1 MSQFQ
6 GTIDDFGMDTISLAG
21 PLEAK
26 LKAIRDAGFGQVML
40 SARDVVGHPDGLQ
53 AAVKAV
59 KNSGLR
65 VTGFQV
71 LRDFEGPT
79 SMGKRIFNMLYY

>member
-1 MSQFQ
+1 MNPLQ

-26 LKAIRDAGFGQVML
+26 LQAVRAAGFGQIML
-40 SARDVVGHPDGLQ
+40 SARDIVGHPDGLE
-53 AAVKAV
+53 AAVQAV
-59 KNSGLR
+59 RASGLR

-71 LRDFEGPT
+71 LRDFEG
-79 SMGKRIFNMLYY
+79 L

>member
-26 LKAIRDAGFGQVML
+26 LSAIRDAGFGQVML
-40 SARDVVGHPDGLQ
+40 SARDVVGHPQGLQ
-53 AAVKAV
+53 AAVQAV
-59 KNSGLR
+59 KDSGLR
-65 VTGFQV
+65 VTGKV
-71 LRDFEGPT
+71 GALSGAECGLVGI
-79 SMGKRIFNMLYY
+79 SVGKYCHG